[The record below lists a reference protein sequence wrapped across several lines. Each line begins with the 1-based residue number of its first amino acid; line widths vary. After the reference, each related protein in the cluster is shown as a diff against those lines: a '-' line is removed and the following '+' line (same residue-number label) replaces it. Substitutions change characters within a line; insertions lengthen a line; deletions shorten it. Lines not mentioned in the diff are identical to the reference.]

1 MKLESK
7 ENGSKCFLCNHLSSV
22 IHVTLISKN
31 HLLHI
36 RTGMLLNIPDP
47 VLDVIEAFLVGDVV
61 DKHDAHGPSVVGGG
75 DGSEPLLAGSV
86 PDLKLDLLAIKL
98 NCSDLEINPYKN

>member
-1 MKLESK
+1 
-7 ENGSKCFLCNHLSSV
+7 
-22 IHVTLISKN
+22 
-31 HLLHI
+31 
-36 RTGMLLNIPDP
+36 MLLNIPDP

-98 NCSDLEINPYKN
+98 NCSDLEINPYKNWMFIELFYGNVL